1 MGMNTGSTERTI
13 LHVDMDAFYAA
24 VEVLD
29 HPEYRGKPLV
39 VGSPPDRRG
48 VVSTCSYEARRY
60 GIHSA
65 MPSRTAGKLCPHAVF
80 VTPRM
85 GRYEEVSAK
94 IMVIFE
100 EFTPLVEPLSLDEAF
115 LDVRGALRLW
125 PDAVAMA
132 REIKQRIRT
141 RVGLTAS
148 VGVATNKFLAKV
160 ASDLNKPDGLT
171 VVPVSEPE
179 RMAFL
184 APLPVR
190 RIWGVGKVS
199 EAHLA
204 REGLHTIGQLQQLSL
219 VELDRLFGGRAAAGA
234 MWALVR
240 GRDDR
245 LVTTGWEE
253 KSISNETT
261 FDEDCGDM
269 DVVRQTLLELT
280 EQVGARLRQAG
291 KRARTVQIKVRLG
304 DFSTRVRQC
313 SPARPSDNDRDL
325 LEAALM
331 LLEREG
337 LSRPVRLIGFG
348 VSGLVTPGGGD
359 EPVQTVLFPELEPEQ
374 EVGRNRRL
382 DHAVDTL
389 RKTFGHEAIKRGN
402 WKADA

>member
-1 MGMNTGSTERTI
+1 MGMNTGSTDRTI

-85 GRYEEVSAK
+85 GRYEAVSAQ

-125 PDAVAMA
+125 PDAIAIA

-199 EAHLA
+199 EAQLA

-219 VELDRLFGGRAAAGA
+219 VELDHLFGGRAAAGA

-245 LVTTGWEE
+245 PVATGWEE

-280 EQVGARLRQAG
+280 EQVGARLRQIG

-304 DFSTRVRQC
+304 DFSTRIRQC
-313 SPARPSDNDRDL
+313 SPARPCDNDRDL
-325 LEAALM
+325 LESALM
-331 LLEREG
+331 LFEREG

-402 WKADA
+402 WKAET